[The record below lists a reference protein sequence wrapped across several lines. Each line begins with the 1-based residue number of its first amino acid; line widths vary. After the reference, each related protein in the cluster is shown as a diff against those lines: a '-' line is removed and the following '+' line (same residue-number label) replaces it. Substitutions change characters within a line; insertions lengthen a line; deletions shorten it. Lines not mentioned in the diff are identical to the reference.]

1 MRNGSAYFFAC
12 LRNSLSVIASSFEL
26 IYAVLPNSIL
36 TTLMGNCQNKHSV
49 RIKVEVNTVAE
60 SIRQDAPGKIVNHK
74 DA

>member
-1 MRNGSAYFFAC
+1 
-12 LRNSLSVIASSFEL
+12 
-26 IYAVLPNSIL
+26 
-36 TTLMGNCQNKHSV
+36 MGNCQNKHSV